1 MRLVTFASDFGVLAG
16 VLEGDRILPLA
27 GLDVLSIIEMGPAGL
42 ERARALAAEAAG
54 HALPYDPAMLLAPI
68 PNPRRNIFCLGKN
81 YAEHAIEMQRA
92 GNQPAKLPEVPIF
105 FTKATTTVNGPF
117 ADIPFF
123 PQVSTRIDWEVELAV
138 VIGKAGINI
147 PCAQAM
153 EHVFGYTVINDIS
166 ARDLQS
172 RHQQYFKGK
181 SLDGSCPMGPAI
193 VTADEVPDP
202 HALGLRCRVNGVL
215 KQESTTG
222 KMIFDIPACIESLSR
237 GMTLLPGDVIAT
249 GTPSGVGNARTPPE
263 YLEPGDVVES
273 EVDGVGLIRNT
284 IRAVE

>member
-147 PCAQAM
+147 PRAQAM

-172 RHQQYFKGK
+172 HHQQYFKGK

>member
-42 ERARALAAEAAG
+42 ERALALAAEAAG

-153 EHVFGYTVINDIS
+153 EHVFGYTVINDVS